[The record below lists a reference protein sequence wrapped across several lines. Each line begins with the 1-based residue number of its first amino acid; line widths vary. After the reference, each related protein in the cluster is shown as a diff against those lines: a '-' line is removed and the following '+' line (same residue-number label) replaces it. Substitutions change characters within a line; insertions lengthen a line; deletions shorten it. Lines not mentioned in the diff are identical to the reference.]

1 MNCEH
6 CRNWNADDEH
16 RCTRCGRRLKIAG
29 VSHSY
34 PASRSAPAFALA
46 EQPAVIVEVEEPAP
60 LPSRAPVLQKLGFE
74 EIPGS
79 NVIPF
84 ESFAAHRIQPIASP
98 PVSEPASTAR
108 DVGTEP
114 KPATEHRV
122 RARSR
127 PDAPQKSEVQTG
139 LDFLVPL
146 PQGPRT
152 LKTQVEAVI
161 YCDADVAKPKHRAIA
176 AAVDGGMIFIGFSL
190 FLFTFHLMGGMFR
203 FNRQTI
209 PLFIGAFGTL
219 VMFYG
224 IVWIWAGRET
234 AGMRWTGLRLIDF
247 DGFPAERR
255 DRVLRS
261 VGSCLSF
268 CAGGIGLLWA
278 LVDEEKLTWHDHM
291 SKTFPTVKESSS
303 SFFRKR

>member
-1 MNCEH
+1 MNCEY
-6 CRNWNADDEH
+6 CRSWNADDEH

-29 VSHSY
+29 VSHTY

-46 EQPAVIVEVEEPAP
+46 EEPAVVVEVEDLSPP
-60 LPSRAPVLQKLGFE
+60 HSRTPIPQKLGFE
-74 EIPGS
+74 EIGS
-79 NVIPF
+79 NIIPF
-84 ESFAAHRIQPIASP
+84 ESFAAHRIQPVASSPVPEHAATMPAIA
-98 PVSEPASTAR
+98 
-108 DVGTEP
+108 TEP
-114 KPATEHRV
+114 RPATAPRMKT
-122 RARSR
+122 RR
-127 PDAPQKSEVQTG
+127 PAAAEKNEVQTG
-139 LDFLVPL
+139 LDFLVPP

-176 AAVDGGMIFIGFSL
+176 AAVDGGMIFIGFGL

-203 FNRQTI
+203 LNRQTI
-209 PLFIGAFGTL
+209 PFFLAALGTV

-224 IVWIWAGRET
+224 ILWIWAGRET

-291 SKTFPTVKESSS
+291 SKTFPTVEESNS
-303 SFFRKR
+303 SFFHER